1 MRLLERSGAYGFHAN
16 ETVKA
21 ASTGFANK
29 VLGRRAT
36 KVWGKL
42 KGTWQKRT
50 AAKAGRRVSKQACR
64 EDN

>member
-1 MRLLERSGAYGFHAN
+1 MRLLNRSGAYGFHAN

-21 ASTGFANK
+21 TSTGFTDK

-50 AAKAGRRVSKQACR
+50 AAKATRRISKQACR
-64 EDN
+64 EEN